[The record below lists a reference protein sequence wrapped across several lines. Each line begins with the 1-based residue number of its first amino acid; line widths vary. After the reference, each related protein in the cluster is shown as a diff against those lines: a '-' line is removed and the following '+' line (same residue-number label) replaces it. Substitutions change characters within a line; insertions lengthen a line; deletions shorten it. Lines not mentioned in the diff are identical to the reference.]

1 MIAIWTYKAFHIQF
15 PPWHIFTLP
24 NFPAFPHDFHGLTQV
39 VVADLNEA
47 AASAVAQGIQGLAVR
62 CNVAEE
68 MDLRRLLAV
77 AETLGPVEIFVAN
90 AGIPCNGGYEATTN
104 WGTMGDHGGP
114 GVWGL

>member
-1 MIAIWTYKAFHIQF
+1 
-15 PPWHIFTLP
+15 
-24 NFPAFPHDFHGLTQV
+24 V

-114 GVWGL
+114 GV